1 MSEEIISPKGLAGVV
16 VDDSAISKVDVE
28 INQLIYRGYD
38 IQSLTIESFFL
49 EVAYLL
55 LYGELPKKK
64 DLDAFLLFEK
74 ENREVPEKIYNLY
87 KSVPKYAHPM
97 DSLRLGVT
105 MLGILDKE
113 NILGDIN
120 KEKIF
125 QKAKNLLSKIPTL
138 IANGYRISHGLPV
151 VSPRKDLD
159 YSENFLRMITGID
172 INDDDIVKTFDVTMI
187 LYAEH
192 GFNASTFAGRVTAST
207 LSDYYSAVASAIGT
221 LKGPLHGG
229 ANEQVMYM
237 LQEIGTK
244 DKAQKYITDTLAKKD
259 KIMGFGHR
267 LYRTGDS
274 RTPIIKDLG
283 WKLARKLGN
292 TKWHEIADVVEETM
306 KQKKDIFPNLD
317 FPSATAYYL
326 MGIPI
331 ELYTPLFAASR
342 ITGWSA
348 HLIEQFENNRL
359 IRPSSNYTGPEK
371 RAYVVID
378 KR

>member
-1 MSEEIISPKGLAGVV
+1 MSNEIIAPKGLAGVI
-16 VDDSAISKVDVE
+16 VDDSSISKVDVE

-38 IQSLTIESFFL
+38 MKELTEKSYFL

-55 LYGELPKKK
+55 LHGELPKKK
-64 DLDAFLLFEK
+64 ELDEFLLFE
-74 ENREVPEKIYNLY
+74 REHREIPEEVYNIY

-105 MLGILDKE
+105 FLGILDKH
-113 NILGDIN
+113 NTLGDTSR
-120 KEKIF
+120 EETRA
-125 QKAKNLLSKIPTL
+125 KAKNLLAKIPTL
-138 IANGYRISHGLPV
+138 IANGYRVSHGMPV
-151 VSPRKDLD
+151 VKPRKDLD
-159 YSENFLRMITGID
+159 FSRNFLHMITGKD
-172 INDDDIVKTFDVTMI
+172 TLDDLVVKTFDVTMI

-237 LQEIGTK
+237 LQEIGNKDTAAAYIK
-244 DKAQKYITDTLAKKD
+244 DKLAKKD

-274 RTPIIKDLG
+274 RTPIIKELG
-283 WKLARKLGN
+283 WNLAKKLGN
-292 TKWHEIADVVEETM
+292 TRWNEIADVVEETM
-306 KQKKDIFPNLD
+306 KTEKNIFPNLD
-317 FPSATAYYL
+317 FPTATAYYL

-348 HLIEQFENNRL
+348 HIIEQFENNRL
-359 IRPSSNYTGPEK
+359 IRPGSRYVGPAKRNYIALEK
-371 RAYVVID
+371 R
-378 KR
+378 

>member
-1 MSEEIISPKGLAGVV
+1 
-16 VDDSAISKVDVE
+16 
-28 INQLIYRGYD
+28 
-38 IQSLTIESFFL
+38 
-49 EVAYLL
+49 
-55 LYGELPKKK
+55 
-64 DLDAFLLFEK
+64 
-74 ENREVPEKIYNLY
+74 
-87 KSVPKYAHPM
+87 
-97 DSLRLGVT
+97 

-113 NILGDIN
+113 NILGDTN
-120 KEKIF
+120 KENIL
-125 QKAKNLLSKIPTL
+125 QKSKNLLAKIPTL

-151 VSPRKDLD
+151 VRPRKDLD
-159 YSENFLRMITGID
+159 YSQNFLRMITGKD
-172 INDDDIVKTFDVTMI
+172 INDNDVVKTFDVTMI

-244 DKAQKYITDTLAKKD
+244 DKAQKYIQDKLAHKE

-283 WKLARKLGN
+283 WKLARKLSN
-292 TKWHEIADVVEETM
+292 TKWHEIADIVEETM
-306 KQKKDIFPNLD
+306 KKEKDIFPNLD

-359 IRPSSNYTGPEK
+359 IRPSSRYTGSGK
-371 RAYVVID
+371 RAYVEID